1 MHTLGAS
8 GGWAEDIH
16 MAKQRVRF
24 TALFVSALVLLVPTL
39 LQAKTVASAEERP
52 QVIVHQDVPAKDSA
66 LSFEDVRDIFL
77 GKITRWS
84 DGTAIVVGIING
96 DVHEAFCQAYLGM
109 SAAKF
114 DRHWSQKTGGDPKK
128 GPRVMKSEQEM
139 TVFIANI
146 RGSIG
151 YLGPQ

>member
-1 MHTLGAS
+1 MITMVTR
-8 GGWAEDIH
+8 GGWSE
-16 MAKQRVRF
+16 VRMTRL
-24 TALFVSALVLLVPTL
+24 TAHKKTWLLALLLVLVPTL
-39 LQAKTVASAEERP
+39 GHAQPSASNEQQP

-96 DVHEAFCQAYLGM
+96 SIHDAFCRSYLGM
-109 SAAKF
+109 NAAEF
-114 DRHWSQKTGGDPKK
+114 DRHWSRKTGGDPKK
-128 GPRVMKSEQEM
+128 GPRVMKSEQDM

-151 YLGPQ
+151 YLGP

>member
-1 MHTLGAS
+1 MNTQPAS
-8 GGWAEDIH
+8 
-16 MAKQRVRF
+16 RL
-24 TALFVSALVLLVPTL
+24 ALFLGLLLLLFPTL
-39 LQAKTVASAEERP
+39 SSAAPSASADERP

-84 DGTAIVVGIING
+84 DGTAVVVGIING
-96 DVHEAFCQAYLGM
+96 DIHEAFCRAYLGM
-109 SAAKF
+109 SAAEF
-114 DRHWSQKTGGDPKK
+114 DQHWSRKTGGDPKK
-128 GPRVMKSEQEM
+128 GPRVMKSEQDM

-151 YLGPQ
+151 YLSP

>member
-1 MHTLGAS
+1 
-8 GGWAEDIH
+8 
-16 MAKQRVRF
+16 MAKQRARMM
-24 TALFVSALVLLVPTL
+24 ALCVSLMALLTPATVLAGTT
-39 LQAKTVASAEERP
+39 QTEQERP

-84 DGTAIVVGIING
+84 DGTAVVVGIING
-96 DVHEAFCQAYLGM
+96 DLHEAFCQTYLGM

-114 DRHWSQKTGGDPKK
+114 DQHWSRKTGGDPKK
-128 GPRVMKSEQEM
+128 GPRVMKSEQDM

-151 YLGPQ
+151 YLSAP